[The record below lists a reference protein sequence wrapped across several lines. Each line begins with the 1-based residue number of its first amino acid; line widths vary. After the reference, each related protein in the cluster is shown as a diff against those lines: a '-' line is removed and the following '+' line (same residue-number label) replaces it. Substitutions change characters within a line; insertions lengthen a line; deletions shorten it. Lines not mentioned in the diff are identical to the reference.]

1 MFDPSLTEKLTR
13 GGVVAVLTVDDALDA
28 VPIARALLAGGI
40 SSIELT
46 FRTPAAVEAIRRI
59 RGEVPE
65 VLVGAG
71 TVLSAR
77 DVGLAV
83 GAGAF
88 FGVAP
93 GCNPQTIQAARDQGL
108 PFAPGIMT
116 PSDIERA
123 LENSCRILK
132 FFPAQTSGGLPHLTT
147 MAAPYHHLG
156 VKFIPLG
163 GITEKL
169 LADYLR
175 SPLVACI
182 GGSWLAS
189 ASFIRAKDWAG
200 VQTNA
205 AGASALVAAT
215 RRGMA

>member
-1 MFDPSLTEKLTR
+1 MFDPDLTEKLTR

-40 SSIELT
+40 ASIELT

-71 TVLSAR
+71 TVLNAR
-77 DVGLAV
+77 DVGQAI

-93 GCNPQTIQAARDQGL
+93 GCNPATIRAARDQGL

-116 PSDIERA
+116 PSDIERG
-123 LENSCRILK
+123 LENDCRVLK
-132 FFPAQTSGGLPHLTT
+132 FFPAQTSGGLPHLAA
-147 MAAPYHHLG
+147 MAAPYQHLG
-156 VKFIPLG
+156 VRFIPLG

-169 LADYLR
+169 LPDYLR
-175 SPLVACI
+175 SPLVACV
-182 GGSWLAS
+182 GGSWLAN
-189 ASFIRAKDWAG
+189 ASLIRAKDWAG
-200 VQTNA
+200 VQKNA
-205 AGASALVAAT
+205 AGAAAIVGEC
-215 RRGMA
+215 RRT

>member
-1 MFDPSLTEKLTR
+1 MFDSNLTEKLTR
-13 GGVVAVLTVDDALDA
+13 GGVVAVLTIEDAGDA
-28 VPIARALLAGGI
+28 VPIARALLAGGV
-40 SSIELT
+40 SAIELT

-65 VLVGAG
+65 MLVGAG
-71 TVLSAR
+71 TVLNER
-77 DVGLAV
+77 DVAQALK
-83 GAGAF
+83 AGAA

-93 GCNPQTIQAARDQGL
+93 GCNPATLRAARDQGL

-123 LENSCRILK
+123 LENDCRILK
-132 FFPAQTSGGLPHLTT
+132 FFPAQTSGGLAHLTT

-156 VKFIPLG
+156 VRFIPLG

-175 SPLVACI
+175 SPHVACV
-182 GGSWLAS
+182 GGSWLAGSS
-189 ASFIRAKDWAG
+189 AIRAKDWAG
-200 VQTNA
+200 VEKNA
-205 AGASALVAAT
+205 AGA
-215 RRGMA
+215 MAIVRECRKA

>member
-1 MFDPSLTEKLTR
+1 MFDVALTERLTR
-13 GGVVAVLTVDDALDA
+13 AGVVAVLTVDDADDA
-28 VPIARALLAGGI
+28 VPIARALLAGGVT
-40 SSIELT
+40 SIELT
-46 FRTPAAVEAIRRI
+46 FRTAAAPEAIKRI

-71 TVLSAR
+71 TVLNAR
-77 DVGLAV
+77 DVGLAL

-93 GCNPQTIQAARDQGL
+93 GCNPNTLKAAKERGL
-108 PFAPGIMT
+108 AFAPGVAT

-123 LENSCRILK
+123 LENGCRVLK
-132 FFPAQTSGGLPHLTT
+132 FFPAQTSGGLAHLTT
-147 MAAPYHHLG
+147 MAAPYAHLG

-169 LADYLR
+169 LPDYLR
-175 SPLVACI
+175 SPLVACV

-189 ASFIRAKDWAG
+189 SALIRAKDWPA
-200 VQTNA
+200 VQKNA
-205 AGASALVAAT
+205 AEAMRTVSEC
-215 RRGMA
+215 RDR